1 MPDSLPNSPTKEPP
15 VGGSD
20 LTVPGTFVNSSL
32 TVSRKNCKKGSEES
46 RENPIPQCTHAKIH
60 AIGYGEKRFAGITH
74 GYDDPFLTAKPKGSY
89 QLPLIDGS

>member
-32 TVSRKNCKKGSEES
+32 TVSRKNCKKGV
-46 RENPIPQCTHAKIH
+46 K
-60 AIGYGEKRFAGITH
+60 AGIERNCSLLAR
-74 GYDDPFLTAKPKGSY
+74 FC
-89 QLPLIDGS
+89 